1 MNDEQRQLFAL
12 AQHLPARLT
21 TEQVACLLNCHNY
34 DIPVLT
40 TARLLKPLGNPL
52 PSARKYFAAS
62 EIIQLMR
69 DSTWLNRVTATLQ
82 KYWMGRNGK
91 RRHAR
96 RDASREEREPDFHA
110 DNGSNRRQRSA
121 GNS

>member
-21 TEQVACLLNCHNY
+21 TEQVACLLNCQNY
-34 DIPVLT
+34 DIPVLIA
-40 TARLLKPLGNPL
+40 ARLLKPLGNPL
-52 PSARKYFAAS
+52 PSARKYFAAA
-62 EIIQLMR
+62 EIIRLMR

-96 RDASREEREPDFHA
+96 GDASQEEREPDFLA
-110 DNGSNRRQRSA
+110 DNGSNRRQRGA

>member
-21 TEQVACLLNCHNY
+21 TEQVACLLNCQDY
-34 DIPVLT
+34 DIRVLMD
-40 TARLLKPLGNPL
+40 ARLLKPLGNPL
-52 PSARKYFAAS
+52 TSARKYFAAA
-62 EIIQLMR
+62 EITKLMR
-69 DSTWLNRVTATLQ
+69 DSTWLNRVTAALQ

-91 RRHAR
+91 RRHGR
-96 RDASREEREPDFHA
+96 RAASQEEREPDFLA
-110 DNGSNRRQRSA
+110 DNGSNRPQRGA